1 MSDTANM
8 NDVVAL
14 LEQVSANDFNTG
26 RPLVLHRGQIGT
38 IVMTYPDGACEVEFA
53 DLDGPRVRNFI
64 HPSRET
70 DGSPQRS

>member
-1 MSDTANM
+1 MSNTANM

-14 LEQVSANDFNTG
+14 LEQASANDFNTG
-26 RPLVLHRGQIGT
+26 RPLVLHQGQIGT
-38 IVMTYPDGACEVEFA
+38 VVMTYPDGACEVEFA
-53 DLDGPRVRNFI
+53 DLDGRAYAILR